1 MTAPSLFCRLTLILI
16 LTAGLEGCIT
26 EPVPQ
31 EPPLLLPEHFSMS
44 GKEPIATQWWTVFN
58 DTSLNKLIE
67 QSLGGNFSLLA
78 ARQRIHQAWAAARKA
93 GASLRPELDLEGG
106 ADTNHTFSTNSN
118 SDSFLLGVAASY
130 ELDLW
135 GRLEASRTALEY
147 EARATASDF
156 QVAAL
161 TIAGETATTWFTLI
175 ESEQQV
181 KLLTQQREL
190 NKNILELLSIRFRTG
205 TSPFAD
211 ILQQRQLV
219 EQNDSELASLRAEIK
234 LLHRQLILLL
244 GNLSPVIPDRPDI
257 LPEIPQLPATGIV
270 ITRLTNRPD
279 VKAALLRLKSSNAT
293 LAAAVADRLPRIS
306 ISAEFS
312 SQASSPGDLFSN
324 WFSNLGANLIGPLL
338 DGGKR
343 KAEQERVNA
352 ITRRLWYSYGQT
364 MLEAINEVEEILIR
378 EQDLLQEGQ
387 SLSRQ
392 LEIAAQTVGQAGNRY
407 RQGLEDYQRVLSSL
421 LNHQS
426 LQRQL
431 LKNHRKL
438 LENRI
443 GLYRALSGP
452 LPDMGITSVKL
463 PEHTSS

>member
-1 MTAPSLFCRLTLILI
+1 MKALPLFCRLILLLI
-16 LTAGLEGCIT
+16 LTAVLEGCIT

-31 EPPLLLPEHFSMS
+31 ESPLILPEQFSMA
-44 GKEPIATQWWTVFN
+44 GQEPVATQWWTVFN
-58 DTSLNKLIE
+58 DPGLNGLVK
-67 QSLGGNFSLLA
+67 QALGGNFSLLA
-78 ARQRIHQAWAAARKA
+78 ARQRIDQARAAARKA

-106 ADTNHTFSTNSN
+106 ADTNHNYSKNSSSN
-118 SDSFLLGVAASY
+118 SFFLGVAASY
-130 ELDLW
+130 EIDLW

-161 TIAGETATTWFTLI
+161 TIAGEMATTWFTLV

-181 KLLTQQREL
+181 KLLTRQREL
-190 NKNILELLSIRFRTG
+190 NNNILELLSIRFRSG

-219 EQNDSELASLRAEIK
+219 ERNDSELASLRADIEQ
-234 LLHRQLILLL
+234 LHRQLILLL
-244 GNLSPVIPDRPDI
+244 GSLNPAIPDRPEI

-270 ITRLTNRPD
+270 VTRLTKRPD

-293 LAAAVADRLPRIS
+293 VAAAVADRLPRIS

-324 WFSNLGANLIGPLL
+324 WFSNLGANLLGPLL

-343 KAEQERVNA
+343 KAEQERVEA

-378 EQDLLQEGQ
+378 EQELLRLGH

-392 LEIAAQTVGQAGNRY
+392 LEIAAQTIEQAGNRY
-407 RQGLEDYQRVLSSL
+407 RQGSEDYQRVLTSL

-426 LQRQL
+426 LQRQVL
-431 LKNHRKL
+431 NNQRKL
-438 LENRI
+438 LENRT

-452 LPDMGITSVKL
+452 LPDMGITPAKL
-463 PEHTSS
+463 PADTSS